1 MSSNIVWLE
10 NPIVNGDFKCN
21 GILNA
26 SQFVN
31 NIMGTTYSQEV
42 VEFMAGDIQDALSTQ
57 ILKILNNIPGQNA
70 TAFQGQN
77 MKVTNWTEI
86 TSFDPFKK
94 NKYGVDSNPKQLDSC
109 IF

>member
-57 ILKILNNIPGQNA
+57 ILKILNNIPILPMGKMALNYYLHVPRFLLSTLSITNA
-70 TAFQGQN
+70 LAKIFY
-77 MKVTNWTEI
+77 KII
-86 TSFDPFKK
+86 T
-94 NKYGVDSNPKQLDSC
+94 L
-109 IF
+109 

>member
-42 VEFMAGDIQDALSTQ
+42 VEFMAGGYV
-57 ILKILNNIPGQNA
+57 P
-70 TAFQGQN
+70 
-77 MKVTNWTEI
+77 
-86 TSFDPFKK
+86 
-94 NKYGVDSNPKQLDSC
+94 YDSIAGDFPAPRSLQCQTTDRR
-109 IF
+109 